1 MSDPPKFSFGQP
13 VKGGSTST
21 NLFGQPPSSTSTT
34 SGGLFGTSTGTSAAT
49 ASNPFAPPTTAAS
62 PFGASAFGNNSA
74 SAGFNFG
81 QAPGSKALGGGFG
94 TGQTN
99 TASSQPFSSN
109 TPSTGFASTGFS
121 VLSTPSKPSET
132 TRPGQA
138 PSLNMLGSL
147 GKPAGS
153 SQAET
158 STPVSKPSV
167 GLFGTSTTPAGPPPN
182 NSTGAG
188 SISSSVFNLQKPQE
202 QKPSL
207 FGPSKIQSGF
217 SPSESGKSL
226 FSKPAAATQ
235 PSSGLFGQLGKA
247 QDNGTV
253 GSLATAT
260 SSDVPTAGIQ
270 ESTKPSL
277 FSSLSSSTTGAN
289 TQSSAPSLFA
299 SLGQKPL
306 GALNPGVSA
315 AADSTSPATTTAA
328 PTSNFFAGL
337 GAKNVSSGTATT
349 AGTSGSS
356 LFNPTPNPN
365 TSSTNEPSVISAAS
379 GQATSS
385 GAAPKLSGLAGPGTS
400 AAATHTTAPSAAP
413 NIPANTTNIANLGAS
428 TTGPAPPAQS
438 RLKNKSMD
446 EIITRWA
453 SDLAKYQKEF
463 QRQAEQVA
471 SWDRM
476 LVENSDKIQKLYGS
490 TLEAERATTEV
501 ERQLTAVENDQEEL
515 AVWLDHY
522 EKEVNQMMSNQVG
535 QGDSLQGPDQER
547 DRTYKLAEKL
557 SGRLEEMGKDLSTMI
572 IEINHASSDLSKN
585 SKADDPLSQVVR
597 VLNNHLTQLQQI
609 DQGAAALQ
617 AKVTAAQKAGNSTG
631 PSNGFSG
638 PTSEAVDGFYR
649 SYMGRR

>member
-13 VKGGSTST
+13 AKST
-21 NLFGQPPSSTSTT
+21 NLFGQPSSSASTT
-34 SGGLFGTSTGTSAAT
+34 SGGLFGTSTGTSASTT
-49 ASNPFAPPTTAAS
+49 AHSFAAPTTTAS
-62 PFGASAFGNNSA
+62 PFGSSAFGNNSS
-74 SAGFNFG
+74 SAGFSFG
-81 QAPGSKALGGGFG
+81 QAPGSKPLSGGFSS
-94 TGQTN
+94 GQTN
-99 TASSQPFSSN
+99 TTSSQPFSSN
-109 TPSTGFASTGFS
+109 TSSTNFGSTGFS
-121 VLSTPSKPSET
+121 VLSTPNKPSET
-132 TRPGQA
+132 TKTGQA
-138 PSLNMLGSL
+138 PSSTMFGSF

-202 QKPSL
+202 QKSSL
-207 FGPSKIQSGF
+207 FGLSKTQSGF

-235 PSSGLFGQLGKA
+235 PSPGIFSQLGKT
-247 QDNGTV
+247 QDNGTA
-253 GSLATAT
+253 GSSTTAT
-260 SSDVPTAGIQ
+260 SVIVPTAETQ
-270 ESTKPSL
+270 ESTKPSI
-277 FSSLSSSTTGAN
+277 FSLSSSSTTGAS

-306 GALNPGVSA
+306 GALNTGVSA
-315 AADSTSPATTTAA
+315 AADSTSQATSTAA
-328 PTSNFFAGL
+328 PNTNLFPTL
-337 GAKNVSSGTATT
+337 GAKNVHSGTTATT
-349 AGTSGSS
+349 TASTTSNLLAGLGDKKATTTGGTSISS
-356 LFNPTPNPN
+356 LFKPTPNPS
-365 TSSTNEPSVISAAS
+365 TSSTNEPTGTSAAS
-379 GQATSS
+379 GHTTSS
-385 GAAPKLSGLAGPGTS
+385 VAAPNLSGLAGLGTS
-400 AAATHTTAPSAAP
+400 AAATQPTAPSAT
-413 NIPANTTNIANLGAS
+413 ANTSANTANTANLGAS
-428 TTGPAPPAQS
+428 ITGPAPPAQS

-547 DRTYKLAEKL
+547 DRT
-557 SGRLEEMGKDLSTMI
+557 
-572 IEINHASSDLSKN
+572 
-585 SKADDPLSQVVR
+585 
-597 VLNNHLTQLQQI
+597 
-609 DQGAAALQ
+609 
-617 AKVTAAQKAGNSTG
+617 
-631 PSNGFSG
+631 
-638 PTSEAVDGFYR
+638 
-649 SYMGRR
+649 

>member
-13 VKGGSTST
+13 VKST
-21 NLFGQPPSSTSTT
+21 NIFGQPSSSASTT
-34 SGGLFGTSTGTSAAT
+34 SGGLFGTSTGTSASTT
-49 ASNPFAPPTTAAS
+49 AHSFAAPTTTAS
-62 PFGASAFGNNSA
+62 PFGSSAFGNNSS
-74 SAGFNFG
+74 SAGFSFG
-81 QAPGSKALGGGFG
+81 QAPGSKPLSGGFSSG
-94 TGQTN
+94 PTN

-109 TPSTGFASTGFS
+109 TSSTNFGSTGFS
-121 VLSTPSKPSET
+121 VLSTPNKPSET
-132 TRPGQA
+132 IKTGQA
-138 PSLNMLGSL
+138 PSSTMFGSF

-158 STPVSKPSV
+158 STPVSKPSA

-202 QKPSL
+202 QKSSL
-207 FGPSKIQSGF
+207 FGPSKTQSGF

-235 PSSGLFGQLGKA
+235 PSPGLFSQVGKT
-247 QDNGTV
+247 QDNGTA
-253 GSLATAT
+253 GSSTTAT
-260 SSDVPTAGIQ
+260 SGIVPTAATQ
-270 ESTKPSL
+270 ESTKPSN
-277 FSSLSSSTTGAN
+277 FSLSSSSTTGAS
-289 TQSSAPSLFA
+289 TQSSAPSVFA

-306 GALNPGVSA
+306 GALNTGVSA
-315 AADSTSPATTTAA
+315 AADSTSLATSTAA
-328 PTSNFFAGL
+328 PTTNLFPTLGANNVQSGTTATTIASTTSNLFAGL
-337 GAKNVSSGTATT
+337 GAKNATT
-349 AGTSGSS
+349 TGGTSISS
-356 LFNPTPNPN
+356 LFKPMPNPS
-365 TSSTNEPSVISAAS
+365 TSSTNEPTGTSAAS
-379 GQATSS
+379 GHATSS
-385 GAAPKLSGLAGPGTS
+385 VAAPNLSGLAGLGTS
-400 AAATHTTAPSAAP
+400 AAATQPTAPSATP
-413 NIPANTTNIANLGAS
+413 NTANTANTANLGAS
-428 TTGPAPPAQS
+428 ITGPAPPAQS

-547 DRTYKLAEKL
+547 DRT
-557 SGRLEEMGKDLSTMI
+557 
-572 IEINHASSDLSKN
+572 
-585 SKADDPLSQVVR
+585 
-597 VLNNHLTQLQQI
+597 
-609 DQGAAALQ
+609 
-617 AKVTAAQKAGNSTG
+617 
-631 PSNGFSG
+631 
-638 PTSEAVDGFYR
+638 
-649 SYMGRR
+649 